1 MKKNEHYF
9 PTIEFLKVEG
19 ETGWVK
25 RTFGEEG
32 GMGAEVMDDG
42 EGAGDFEV

>member
-9 PTIEFLKVEG
+9 PTIEFLKNAEG
-19 ETGWVK
+19 EWVK

-42 EGAGDFEV
+42 EGAEGMEV